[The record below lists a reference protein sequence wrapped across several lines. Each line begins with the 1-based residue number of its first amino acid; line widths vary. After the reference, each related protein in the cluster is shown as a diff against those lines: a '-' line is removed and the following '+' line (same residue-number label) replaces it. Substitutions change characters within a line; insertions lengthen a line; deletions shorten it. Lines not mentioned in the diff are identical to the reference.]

1 MKVDILGRGIIPGLG
16 TLAPVYN
23 KDLNEASIKR
33 ILSYAAL
40 RVYLTGTSVPVTR
53 KNLHELIMLDQKRN
67 GTTNTAP
74 AVETSVAAKV
84 EKKKEVEAASVPV
97 VETKVEEPA
106 PVEPVVESEVVEEKK
121 VEETPVV
128 EEAKEEA
135 PAPVQQQTSSKKK
148 KNK

>member
-23 KDLNEASIKR
+23 KDFNEESIKR

-53 KNLHELIMLDQKRN
+53 KNLHELIVLDQKRN
-67 GTTNTAP
+67 GTTNTTP
-74 AVETSVAAKV
+74 VVETRTAAKV
-84 EKKKEVEAASVPV
+84 EKKKEAETAPAPV
-97 VETKVEEPA
+97 VETKVEEPTPA
-106 PVEPVVESEVVEEKK
+106 EPVVESEVA
-121 VEETPVV
+121 EETPTA
-128 EEAKEEA
+128 EEVKEETSA
-135 PAPVQQQTSSKKK
+135 TAQQINNKKK